1 MNSKP
6 KSIGLTDSLSISMK
20 YLKDAYEQLNIQIQR
35 MLNHIS
41 DAICAEYGLSVLDE
55 DIGYKNT
62 YNHKI
67 LDNDYYKT
75 LKEDLDD
82 VISYSVTLKQVI
94 QRMRDLLYKVYSK
107 NNVITIYK
115 TDEDKVRIE
124 KAFGDDYSI
133 DNIKGS
139 L

>member
-6 KSIGLTDSLSISMK
+6 KSIGLADSISISMK

-55 DIGYKNT
+55 DIGYKST
-62 YNHKI
+62 YNHKV

-75 LKEDLDD
+75 LKKDLDN
-82 VISYSVTLKQVI
+82 VICYSITLKQVI
-94 QRMRDLLYKVYSK
+94 
-107 NNVITIYK
+107 
-115 TDEDKVRIE
+115 E
-124 KAFGDDYSI
+124 
-133 DNIKGS
+133 
-139 L
+139 